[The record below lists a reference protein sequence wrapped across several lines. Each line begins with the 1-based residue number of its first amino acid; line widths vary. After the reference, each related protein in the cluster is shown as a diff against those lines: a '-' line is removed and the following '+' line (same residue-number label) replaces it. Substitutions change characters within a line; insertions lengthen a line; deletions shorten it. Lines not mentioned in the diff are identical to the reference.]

1 MNRYAIV
8 ENGTVT
14 NIAVADEPLSAG
26 WVLNPP
32 AQVQIGWKYDGST
45 FLAPLIYKISEAV
58 ITADGQP
65 LTPFAGNYYC
75 QPGQTVQLQGKIKD
89 TNGDTVTSINVPVA
103 VKMPLVR
110 HANGKP
116 TDIEIYLNV
125 TFQNGVITAIGE
137 IAGSGDWKIL
147 MERINAALQRISQ
160 ELEGLGIEPFMFA
173 EADITILA

>member
-1 MNRYAIV
+1 MSKYAIV

-45 FLAPLIYKISEAV
+45 FLAPLIYRISEAV
-58 ITADGQP
+58 ISADGQP

-75 QPGQTVQLQGKIKD
+75 QPGQTVQLQGKITD
-89 TNGDTVTSINVPVA
+89 TNGDTATSINVPVA

-110 HANGKP
+110 HANGQP
-116 TDIEIYLNV
+116 TQDEIYLNV
-125 TFQNGVITAIGE
+125 TLQNGVITATGVIE
-137 IAGSGDWKIL
+137 RSGDWKIIIQRNN
-147 MERINAALQRISQ
+147 EAIQRIGADWKLQ
-160 ELEGLGIEPFMFA
+160 HE
-173 EADITILA
+173 DITFLA